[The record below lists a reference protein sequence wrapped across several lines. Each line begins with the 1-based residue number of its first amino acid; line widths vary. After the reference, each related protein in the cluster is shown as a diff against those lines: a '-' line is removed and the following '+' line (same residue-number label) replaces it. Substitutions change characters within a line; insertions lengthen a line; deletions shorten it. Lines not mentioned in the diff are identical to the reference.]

1 MQAQRRKISFLSTLS
16 AVIPLLFLSLLL
28 LPFFPFEAKGASR
41 WNNWNEI
48 VDQMDVSL
56 NKAYDAYFQKDVDG
70 AKNWVNDAYFGYY
83 EKEGVERAVLSY
95 VSGKRASTV
104 EYQFGIVKK
113 LMTEQVSNR
122 EVRASLDL
130 LSKMLHED
138 ADKLDGKEESSWG
151 VFLASLVI
159 ILREGFE
166 AILVIAAIAA
176 YLIRSGNSRQVR
188 VVYSSGVAALVASAL
203 AAVAIQYVF
212 EVSGANQEI
221 LEGAAMLLAVF
232 VLFFVSNWMVSKA
245 EAEAWKSYIEGKV
258 QTAVETGNSFAL
270 GAAAFLAVFR
280 EGAETILFYQALLAE
295 TETYGNMVWGGFA
308 VGCVALVAIFALVRY
323 GSLASPIRPFFMGT
337 SILMYIM
344 SIAFAGGGVKELQEA
359 DVIGVTPV
367 NFVESIDILG
377 IYPTVET
384 LLPQAVLL
392 ALAVISVLYY
402 RNKAKKALSATG
414 GNA

>member
-1 MQAQRRKISFLSTLS
+1 MPASAAARK
-16 AVIPLLFLSLLL
+16 
-28 LPFFPFEAKGASR
+28 
-41 WNNWNEI
+41 WNSWGEI
-48 VDQMDVSL
+48 VEQMDVSL
-56 NKAYDAYFQKDVDG
+56 NKAYDAYFKKDVDE

-95 VSGKRASTV
+95 ISGKRASTV
-104 EYQFGIVKK
+104 EYQFSAVKK
-113 LMTEQVSNR
+113 LMTEGAPNR
-122 EVRASLDL
+122 TVRDSLDK

-138 ADKLDGKEESSWG
+138 GNQLDGKEESPTTA
-151 VFLASLVI
+151 FLASLLI

-176 YLIRSGNSRQVR
+176 YLIRSGNGRMTR
-188 VVYSSGVAALVASAL
+188 VVYMSGVAALVASAL
-203 AAVAIQYVF
+203 AAVALQYVF

-221 LEGAAMLLAVF
+221 IEGAAMLLAVV

-245 EAEAWKSYIEGKV
+245 EAEAWKGYIEGKV
-258 QTAVETGNSFAL
+258 QSAVETGSSFAL

-295 TETYGNMVWGGFA
+295 TNTHTNMIWAGFA
-308 VGCVALVAIFALVRY
+308 VGCVALVAIFVLVRY
-323 GSLASPIRPFFMGT
+323 GSLVIPIRAFFMGT

-344 SIAFAGGGVKELQEA
+344 SVAFAGGGVKELQEA

-367 NFVESIDILG
+367 PYVEAIDILG

-392 ALAVISVLYY
+392 VLAAASVFYY
-402 RNKAKKALSATG
+402 RSRARKNALG
-414 GNA
+414 GAA

>member
-1 MQAQRRKISFLSTLS
+1 MRVRIYF
-16 AVIPLLFLSLLL
+16 VCVLLL
-28 LPFFPFEAKGASR
+28 LSSLFAFPFEAATASK
-41 WNNWNEI
+41 WSSWGEI
-48 VDQMDVSL
+48 VEQMDVSL
-56 NKAYDAYFQKDVDG
+56 NNAYDAYFKKDVEG

-95 VSGKRASTV
+95 ISGKRASTV
-104 EYQFGIVKK
+104 EYQFSIVKK
-113 LMTEQVSNR
+113 LMTEGAGNR
-122 EVRASLDL
+122 EVRTSLDA

-138 ADKLDGKEESSWG
+138 ADKLDGKEESPVG

-176 YLIRSGNSRQVR
+176 YLIRSGNGRQTR
-188 VVYSSGVAALVASAL
+188 VVYMSGIAALVASAL
-203 AAVAIQYVF
+203 AAVAIQLVF

-221 LEGAAMLLAVF
+221 IEGVAMLLAVV

-245 EAEAWKSYIEGKV
+245 EAEAWKNYIEGKV
-258 QTAVETGNSFAL
+258 QTAVETGSSFAL

-280 EGAETILFYQALLAE
+280 EGAETILFYQALLGE
-295 TETYGNMVWGGFA
+295 TETYSNMVWGGFG
-308 VGCVALVAIFALVRY
+308 VGCVALVAIFVLVRY
-323 GSLASPIRPFFMGT
+323 GSLVIPIRAFFLGT

-392 ALAVISVLYY
+392 VLAVISIIYY
-402 RNKAKKALSATG
+402 HSKGKKTRIAAEG
-414 GNA
+414 GKI